1 MFVVTADQR
10 NSTARGDHVDLLLDS
25 LTPWLRAWK
34 ADVVLP
40 PERTVGD
47 EIQVVVSTPQ
57 AVVDLALRLVREGEW
72 SIGIGAGP
80 VDLPLRES
88 ARASS
93 GPAFIHARRAVERAR
108 GRGEPVSLVVAASD
122 SDAEE
127 QATAIMQLLASVV
140 RRRTNAGWE
149 VADLLV
155 DGATQKDVAAHLG
168 ITTQAVSQRVASAM
182 LDEERRARPVAAHL
196 LKRAEEPGENA

>member
-25 LTPWLRAWK
+25 LTPWLKTWK